1 VVAKC
6 RSVHTNEVEYILM
19 IRDMSLWDF
28 ATKIYRKNN
37 RIIVT
42 IKIKINIIVNGEIEH
57 EESVL
62 FFINK

>member
-1 VVAKC
+1 
-6 RSVHTNEVEYILM
+6 
-19 IRDMSLWDF
+19 
-28 ATKIYRKNN
+28 
-37 RIIVT
+37 VT